1 MIGKEESKLE
11 GKPLTWKFNEYE
23 VEYIFHVQR
32 KQQIIYT

>member
-23 VEYIFHVQR
+23 VEDIFHV
-32 KQQIIYT
+32 